1 MYRNRSGFTLVELI
15 VVMAVFTVV
24 IMITN
29 DAFKTIL
36 FQMGKVTKSEES
48 NIEGVVGLE
57 LFRHDLQQIGFG
69 LPFSYQVP
77 ISYPEAAAAPASIY
91 NDGTGALGSG
101 VPRALVA
108 GDNLAAIAGSPG
120 DETANILAGTDYLA
134 LKGTT
139 LANSET
145 AQRWTYVQN
154 NGGNIEAKIW
164 ETNNLSTSPRDYV
177 IVMRR
182 TFVNTVYQ
190 NQMVFNPATPAI
202 YWAGY
207 YTDGFADAA
216 FDPQQ
221 EGESYYV
228 YGIRNEDG
236 LRMPFNR
243 ADYFVARPTT
253 AGRVPA
259 FCSPN
264 TGILYKATVNHA
276 NGQLTYI
283 PLLDCVADMQVVL
296 GWDLYDTA
304 ENEGH
309 DGQVDTHSTP
319 VGTGGEPSFTTTSTT
334 VDIDDVKDAVKAAF
348 NDPERLRNSLK
359 YVKIYLLAQV
369 GKRDT
374 GYQSPASYQLGDT
387 TINGEGFISKT
398 YDLTANPAMRNY
410 RWKVYRLMVTPKN
423 LQANQ

>member
-1 MYRNRSGFTLVELI
+1 MSRNRNGYTLVELI

-24 IMITN
+24 IMITS

-36 FQMGKVTKSEES
+36 TQMGKITKSEES

-57 LFRHDLQQIGFG
+57 MFRHDLQQIGFG
-69 LPFSYQVP
+69 LPYSFQAP
-77 ISYPEAAAAPASIY
+77 ISYPEAAAVPASTY
-91 NDGTGALGSG
+91 NDGTGGLDSG
-101 VPRALVA
+101 IPRAIAA
-108 GDNLAAIAGSPG
+108 GDDLGAMAGATG

-154 NGGNIEAKIW
+154 NSGIITAKIW
-164 ETNNLSTSPRDYV
+164 ENSNLSTSPRDYV
-177 IVMRR
+177 VVMRR
-182 TFVNTVYQ
+182 TFTNSGYQ
-190 NQMVFNPATPAI
+190 NQLVFNPAAPAI

-207 YTDGFADAA
+207 YTDGFADAS

-228 YGIRNEDG
+228 YGIRNADG

-253 AGRVPA
+253 AGRMPA
-259 FCSPN
+259 FCAPN

-276 NGQLTYI
+276 NGNLNYI
-283 PLLDCVADMQVVL
+283 PLLDCVADMQVVF
-296 GWDLYDTA
+296 GWDLYDA
-304 ENEGH
+304 AGNEGQ
-309 DGQVDTHSTP
+309 DGQVDAHSTP
-319 VGTGGEPSFTTTSTT
+319 IGTVGLPTTVSTSTT
-334 VDIDDVKDAVKAAF
+334 ADLDDVKELVKNTL
-348 NDPERLRNSLK
+348 NDSERLRRSLK

-369 GKRDT
+369 GRRDT
-374 GYQSPASYQLGDT
+374 GYQSPANYLLGDAAV
-387 TINGEGFISKT
+387 EGFTSKT
-398 YDLTANPAMRNY
+398 YDLTVDPAMRNY

>member
-36 FQMGKVTKSEES
+36 VQMGKITRSEES

-57 LFRHDLQQIGFG
+57 MFRHDLQQIGFG
-69 LPFSYQVP
+69 LPFSFQAP
-77 ISYPEAAAAPASIY
+77 ISYPEAAAAPASNY

-101 VPRALVA
+101 VPRAIVA
-108 GDNLAAIAGSPG
+108 GNNLAATAGAPG
-120 DETANILAGTDYLA
+120 DENANILAGTDYLA

-182 TFVNTVYQ
+182 TFVNTDYQ

-207 YTDGFADAA
+207 YTDGFADVA

-228 YGIRNEDG
+228 YGIRNADG

-276 NGQLTYI
+276 NGQLNYI
-283 PLLDCVADMQVVL
+283 PLLDCVADMQVVF
-296 GWDLYDTA
+296 GWDLVDGMG
-304 ENEGH
+304 NEGQ

-319 VGTGGEPSFTTTSTT
+319 IGTGGLPTT
-334 VDIDDVKDAVKAAF
+334 VAGAADQATVAAVL
-348 NDPERLRNSLK
+348 NDPERLRRNLK

-369 GKRDT
+369 GRRDT
-374 GYQSPASYQLGDT
+374 GYQSPASFVLGDAAA
-387 TINGEGFISKT
+387 EGFTSKT

>member
-1 MYRNRSGFTLVELI
+1 MTRNRSGYTLVELI
-15 VVMAVFTVV
+15 VVMAVFIVV
-24 IMITN
+24 IMITS

-36 FQMGKVTKSEES
+36 TQMGKITKSEES

-57 LFRHDLQQIGFG
+57 MFRHDLQQIGFG
-69 LPFSYQVP
+69 LPFSFQAP
-77 ISYPEAAAAPASIY
+77 ISYPEAAAAPANAY
-91 NDGTGALGSG
+91 NDGTNGIDSG
-101 VPRALVA
+101 VPRAIVA
-108 GDNLAAIAGSPG
+108 GNNLAAMAGAAG

-154 NGGNIEAKIW
+154 NGGVIAAKIW
-164 ETNNLSTSPRDYV
+164 ENNNLSTNPRDYV

-182 TFVNTVYQ
+182 TFVESTYQ
-190 NQMVFNPATPAI
+190 NQLVYNTATPTI

-221 EGESYYV
+221 EGETFYV
-228 YGIRNEDG
+228 YGIRNADG

-243 ADYFVARPTT
+243 ADYFVAQPTT

-259 FCSPN
+259 FCAPN

-276 NGQLTYI
+276 DGNLTYI
-283 PLLDCVADMQVVL
+283 PLLDCVADMQVVF
-296 GWDLYDTA
+296 GWDLVDGMG
-304 ENEGH
+304 NDGQ

-319 VGTGGEPSFTTTSTT
+319 IGAGGLPTT
-334 VDIDDVKDAVKAAF
+334 VAGVANQATVAAAL
-348 NDPERLRNSLK
+348 NDPELLRRSLK

-369 GKRDT
+369 GRRDT
-374 GYQSPASYQLGDT
+374 GYQSPANYLLGDAVA
-387 TINGEGFISKT
+387 EGFTSKT
-398 YDLTANPAMRNY
+398 YDLSVNPAMRNY
-410 RWKVYRLMVTPKN
+410 HWKVYRLMVTPKN